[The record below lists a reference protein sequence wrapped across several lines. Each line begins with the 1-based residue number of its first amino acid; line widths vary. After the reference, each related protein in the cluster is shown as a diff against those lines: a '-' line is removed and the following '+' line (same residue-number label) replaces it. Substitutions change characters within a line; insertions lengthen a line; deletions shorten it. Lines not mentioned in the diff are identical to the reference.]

1 MQSAVNSE
9 HARNHRDQGVYCSSQ
24 TCLSGFLPVFMALL
38 QYRIAAKIKWQG
50 RPIKFDKQQRSSGAA
65 LPYEF

>member
-1 MQSAVNSE
+1 
-9 HARNHRDQGVYCSSQ
+9 
-24 TCLSGFLPVFMALL
+24 MALL